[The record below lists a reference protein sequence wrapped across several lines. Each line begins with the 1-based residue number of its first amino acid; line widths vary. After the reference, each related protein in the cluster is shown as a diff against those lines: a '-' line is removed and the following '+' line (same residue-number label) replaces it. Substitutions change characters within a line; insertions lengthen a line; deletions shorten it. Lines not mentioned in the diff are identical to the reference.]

1 MTIGNEL
8 DETFYKLGQRLT
20 ALENNQEMFSFREDT
35 KDLRREVG
43 DLNTEAAT
51 FATYAQLEQLE
62 TELNDRMDEAENFDP
77 DDLRCDL
84 ESQIEDVRDNVSY
97 MDDRLDEV
105 EAYKCDEHE
114 VESIV
119 ERMIDDQISD
129 AVTDAVCDEINTRAV
144 GWTEYSTLRDRVKE
158 LEDRLNKPSL
168 SGRILRWLREG
179 PSIKET
185 ATSWYAGIRR
195 GS

>member
-1 MTIGNEL
+1 MTIGNDL
-8 DETFYKLGQRLT
+8 DEQFMMIAQRIT
-20 ALENNQEMFSFREDT
+20 TLENNQEMFSFREDT

-43 DLNTEAAT
+43 DLNSEAAT

-62 TELNDRMDEAENFDP
+62 TELNDRIDQLEDV

-97 MDDRLDEV
+97 HDDRLDEV
-105 EAYKCDEHE
+105 EAFKMTEEEVDYKIEE
-114 VESIV
+114 A
-119 ERMIDDQISD
+119 ISD
-129 AVTDAVCDEINTRAV
+129 RLDDLVCDAVNERAV
-144 GWTEYSTLRDRVKE
+144 PYNDFWKACERIRD

-168 SGRILRWLREG
+168 SGRIVRWLREG
-179 PSIKET
+179 PSIKEV
-185 ATSWYAGIRR
+185 ATNWYAGIRR